1 MKYLITGGAGYIGS
15 CVSQF
20 LIDKGHRVIILDNLS
35 TGLKQNLP
43 KKCKFYKVDI
53 RNKKRVKKI
62 LKNNKIDVVM
72 HFAAFINNE
81 ESILNPKKYF
91 NNNFS
96 NGKIFFSLCL
106 ENGIN
111 KIIYSSTAAVYGN
124 KSKKVSEKDILKP
137 MSPYPNSKLKLE
149 KYLEKNK
156 KKISCVI
163 LRYFNVAGSDE
174 KLRCGFNINKGYNL
188 ILNLCRAVF
197 KNKKLK
203 INGKNYNTKDGTTIR
218 DFIHVRDLAEI
229 HYKISKLVLSKRV
242 FFKLNCGYGFGFSV
256 LEILKKFAK
265 ISKKKINYQFIE
277 RRKGDIIISIANP
290 SKIKKIINWKPKHQS
305 LNKLVKS
312 SLDWYRKTSK
322 INKYKDYL
330 N

>member
-20 LIDKGHRVIILDNLS
+20 LIDKGHQVIILDNLS

-91 NNNFS
+91 SNNFS
-96 NGKIFFSLCL
+96 NGRIFFSLCL

-137 MSPYPNSKLKLE
+137 MSPYPISKLKLE

-163 LRYFNVAGSDE
+163 LRYFNVAGVD
-174 KLRCGFNINKGYNL
+174 KKMRCGFNVNKGYNL
-188 ILNLCRAVF
+188 ILNLSAASI
-197 KNKKLK
+197 KNKLFLV
-203 INGKNYNTKDGTTIR
+203 NGNDYDTKDGTTIR
-218 DFIHVRDLAEI
+218 DYIHVEDLAKI
-229 HYKISKLVLSKRV
+229 HLLVSKLVLRKKV
-242 FFKLNCGYGFGFSV
+242 FKIFNCGYGNGFSV
-256 LEILKKFAK
+256 MEILRRFNS
-265 ISKKKINYQFIE
+265 ISKKNIRFKVGK
-277 RRKGDIIISIANP
+277 RRSSDIVISIANP
-290 SKIKKIINWKPKHQS
+290 KKLIKSTNWKPRFNNLTTIVRSS
-305 LNKLVKS
+305 LN
-312 SLDWYRKTSK
+312 WYQKK
-322 INKYKDYL
+322 WKKN
-330 N
+330 